1 MLSSSVPITTTSQ
14 SAPRLSG
21 SRLLDLLYS
30 WQCSSLRAPSPWWR
44 HWSSP
49 EGCGS
54 RPRPRPAWGGF
65 EGAVRLTIP
74 TRAALASGGYA
85 PRTVTRPA
93 PHPGTVSDV
102 VVFIRDLPGAK
113 NLPVTHTRMI
123 QRDESFEPRVIAITR
138 GSTVE
143 FPNADPY
150 FHNVFSLS
158 SGAAFDLGRYKRGD
172 TRSRVFTRPGLVKVY
187 CHVHSQMSASILV
200 LDNTYF
206 TRPQSDGTFDMS
218 DVPPGSYRLSAWQER
233 LGETQVSIHVQ
244 PGQTTQVEINL
255 PLGSS

>member
-1 MLSSSVPITTTSQ
+1 MPSQ
-14 SAPRLSG
+14 RVSLVATAAIAGTVWATATAAP
-21 SRLLDLLYS
+21 
-30 WQCSSLRAPSPWWR
+30 APGR
-44 HWSSP
+44 I
-49 EGCGS
+49 
-54 RPRPRPAWGGF
+54 

-74 TRAALASGGYA
+74 ARSPLASGADA
-85 PRTVTRPA
+85 PRAVTRPA

-102 VVFIRDLPGAK
+102 VIFIRDLPGAK
-113 NLPVTHTRMI
+113 SLPITRTRI
-123 QRDESFEPRVIAITR
+123 TQQDESFEPRFVAITH

-143 FPNADPY
+143 FPNADPF

-158 SGAAFDLGRYKRGD
+158 SGSTFDLGRYKRGD
-172 TRSRVFTRPGLVKVY
+172 SRSRVFMHPGLVKAY

-206 TRPQSDGTFDMS
+206 TRAQADGTFDMS

-255 PLGSS
+255 PLDPS

>member
-1 MLSSSVPITTTSQ
+1 MARLTPPRFVPVVAALVIAGGVWLTATA
-14 SAPRLSG
+14 APGLGRI
-21 SRLLDLLYS
+21 
-30 WQCSSLRAPSPWWR
+30 
-44 HWSSP
+44 
-49 EGCGS
+49 
-54 RPRPRPAWGGF
+54 

-85 PRTVTRPA
+85 PRTVSRPA

-113 NLPVTHTRMI
+113 NLPVTRTRMI
-123 QRDESFEPRVIAITR
+123 QQDESFEPRVIAITR

-143 FPNADPY
+143 FPNADPF

-206 TRPQSDGTFDMS
+206 TRPQADGTFDMS

-233 LGETQVSIHVQ
+233 LGETQVSIQVQ

>member
-1 MLSSSVPITTTSQ
+1 MAMLKF
-14 SAPRLSG
+14 
-21 SRLLDLLYS
+21 
-30 WQCSSLRAPSPWWR
+30 
-44 HWSSP
+44 
-49 EGCGS
+49 
-54 RPRPRPAWGGF
+54 PRPVPVAALVIAGGVWLTATAAGLGRI

-85 PRTVTRPA
+85 PRTVSRPA
-93 PHPGTVSDV
+93 LHPGTVSDV

-123 QRDESFEPRVIAITR
+123 QQDESFEPRVIAITR

>member
-1 MLSSSVPITTTSQ
+1 M
-14 SAPRLSG
+14 ARLK
-21 SRLLDLLYS
+21 
-30 WQCSSLRAPSPWWR
+30 P
-44 HWSSP
+44 
-49 EGCGS
+49 S
-54 RPRPRPAWGGF
+54 RPVPVVAALVIAGGVWLTATAAPGVGRI

-123 QRDESFEPRVIAITR
+123 QQDESFEPRVIAITR
-138 GSTVE
+138 GSTV
-143 FPNADPY
+143 
-150 FHNVFSLS
+150 VFSLS

-206 TRPQSDGTFDMS
+206 TRPQADGTFDMS

-233 LGETQVSIHVQ
+233 LGETLVSIHVQ